1 MRQPPR
7 RSGFTLI
14 EVLAAVFLTAVVM
27 TVAIAFFVTLSDST
41 DAAARKA
48 RQGRLALAVVDRIA
62 RDLEGA
68 YLLTAPR
75 GVDPLFHP
83 WIFIAQ
89 NEEGESASDRVQFV
103 TRSHRPRNPLGH
115 GSDLAV
121 ITYLLHPADDALGF
135 ELLRAVR
142 PGVPDEAEHDFLPAG
157 DELFRVV
164 AEHIDHFGLR
174 FMSEDFEWHDEWDSS
189 QLEQAGELPRA
200 AEIELAFLDVNPDDL
215 EAADDLDGL
224 ARLGPSEGAGETT
237 PYTRRVALPM
247 RAIDLAA
254 MLDEAAADA
263 FGQELAEAEA
273 EQAAE
278 KEAAAT
284 EGGGDDER
292 EAGDSPRGPRT
303 SARAPGIRIDLSGG
317 GNGGGQ

>member
-1 MRQPPR
+1 MRQQPR

-157 DELFRVV
+157 DELFMVV

-200 AEIELAFLDVNPDDL
+200 AEIEVAFLDVNPDDL
-215 EAADDLDGL
+215 EAADGL
-224 ARLGPSEGAGETT
+224 GGLGLSEGEGETT
-237 PYTRRVALPM
+237 RYTRRVALPM
-247 RAIDLAA
+247 QAIDLAA
-254 MLDEAAADA
+254 MLDQAAADA
-263 FGQELAEAEA
+263 FAQELAEAEE

-278 KEAAAT
+278 KEAAAA
-284 EGGGDDER
+284 EGAGDDEGK
-292 EAGDSPRGPRT
+292 AGDPD
-303 SARAPGIRIDLSGG
+303 IRIDLSAGG
-317 GNGGGQ
+317 SGGRQ